1 MALRAYSLSSKNFA
15 THGGARE
22 PVRKRSKVIAEKDPA
37 GMSMGVAA
45 LLRETRIKQGRDI
58 AVVATTLRIR
68 QPYLQAI
75 EDGRF
80 EDLPGSTYA
89 VGFVRGYAEFLGL
102 DGAEIVR
109 RFKQENSDLAG
120 RAELVFP
127 SATSG
132 GGIPTGALL
141 GLAVVGAL
149 VAYGAWYFL
158 QDRNETVAEAVPP
171 LPERLAAMLHKPVD
185 NPNDAPP
192 ASPTAKPESA
202 SPNSANPAAQ
212 DTLTQQTMAS
222 TPPAPVG
229 EPAPQ
234 SQPAPEPAPV
244 PSAAAPEP
252 AKPVKSTR
260 KTEAPKVETPAAPT
274 SDPAAAPVGD
284 NPTATT
290 ANADGSAAPAADA
303 PKPEKVVWK
312 TSKRVRL
319 KATADCWVKISDAEG
334 KVVLSRLLHAGD
346 SFAPPGN
353 AGLTMTVGNA
363 GALVVALDGK
373 DLPALGAEGA
383 VKKIGLDP
391 EKLGGAPDAPEPS
404 SPQE

>member
-1 MALRAYSLSSKNFA
+1 MALRAYSLSSKNLA
-15 THGGARE
+15 TRGGASK
-22 PVRKRSKVIAEKDPA
+22 PVRKRSKVIAEKESA
-37 GMSMGVAA
+37 GTSMGVAA

-75 EDGRF
+75 EEGRYQ
-80 EDLPGSTYA
+80 DLPGSTYA

-102 DGAEIVR
+102 DGPEIVR
-109 RFKQENSDLAG
+109 RFKQENNDLAG

-141 GLAVVGAL
+141 GLAAVGAL

-158 QDRNETVAEAVPP
+158 QDRNESVAEAVPP

-185 NPNDAPP
+185 NPNDATP
-192 ASPTAKPESA
+192 ASSTPESA
-202 SPNSANPAAQ
+202 SPSSANPAAQ
-212 DTLTQQTMAS
+212 DTLTQQAMVS
-222 TPPAPVG
+222 TPPVPVG

-234 SQPAPEPAPV
+234 SQPVIQPAPEPVTAPDT
-244 PSAAAPEP
+244 SKAIKQA
-252 AKPVKSTR
+252 R
-260 KTEAPKVETPAAPT
+260 KAEAPKIETPAAPPADT
-274 SDPAAAPVGD
+274 SVPAGD
-284 NPTATT
+284 NPSAS
-290 ANADGSAAPAADA
+290 ADGSAASAADA
-303 PKPEKVVWK
+303 PKAEKVVWK
-312 TSKRVRL
+312 TSKRLRL
-319 KATADCWVKISDAEG
+319 KATADCWVKIRDADG

-391 EKLGGAPDAPEPS
+391 EKLGGAPDAPADQGNPS
-404 SPQE
+404 NND

>member
-1 MALRAYSLSSKNFA
+1 M
-15 THGGARE
+15 
-22 PVRKRSKVIAEKDPA
+22 IAEKESA
-37 GMSMGVAA
+37 GLSMGVAA

-80 EDLPGSTYA
+80 QDLPGSTYA

-102 DGAEIVR
+102 DGPEIVR

-141 GLAVVGAL
+141 GIAVVGAAI
-149 VAYGAWYFL
+149 AYGAWYFL

-171 LPERLAAMLHKPVD
+171 LPERLAALIHKPVD
-185 NPNDAPP
+185 QETPP
-192 ASPTAKPESA
+192 ASSPSTTSPAAPAPESQVA
-202 SPNSANPAAQ
+202 
-212 DTLTQQTMAS
+212 TQ
-222 TPPAPVG
+222 P
-229 EPAPQ
+229 EPAPA
-234 SQPAPEPAPV
+234 PAPEPQV
-244 PSAAAPEP
+244 AAQPEP
-252 AKPVKSTR
+252 APAPPAAVPEPVPAKPSKQAKA
-260 KTEAPKVETPAAPT
+260 KTEAPNTEAPAAPALAG
-274 SDPAAAPVGD
+274 SPPAGD
-284 NPTATT
+284 NP
-290 ANADGSAAPAADA
+290 SAAPAVTADAAAAPDA

-312 TSKRVRL
+312 TSKRIRL
-319 KATADCWVKISDAEG
+319 KASADCWIKIRDADN

-353 AGLTMTVGNA
+353 PGLTMTVGNA
-363 GALVVALDGK
+363 GALVVALDGH
-373 DLPALGAEGA
+373 DLPPLGAEGA
-383 VKKIGLDP
+383 VKKIALDP
-391 EKLGGAPDAPEPS
+391 QKLGGAADGPAETPS
-404 SPQE
+404 TSPQE

>member
-1 MALRAYSLSSKNFA
+1 
-15 THGGARE
+15 
-22 PVRKRSKVIAEKDPA
+22 
-37 GMSMGVAA
+37 MGVAA

-75 EDGRF
+75 EEGRYQ
-80 EDLPGSTYA
+80 DLPGSTYA

-102 DGAEIVR
+102 DGPEIVR
-109 RFKQENSDLAG
+109 RFKQENNDLAG

-192 ASPTAKPESA
+192 ASSMPESA
-202 SPNSANPAAQ
+202 PPSSANPAAQ
-212 DTLTQQTMAS
+212 DMPSQPTMAS
-222 TPPAPVG
+222 TQPAPVG

-234 SQPAPEPAPV
+234 SQPVVQTAPEPV
-244 PSAAAPEP
+244 PAAEP
-252 AKPVKSTR
+252 PKPGKQTH
-260 KTEAPKVETPAAPT
+260 KTEAPKPEAPAT
-274 SDPAAAPVGD
+274 ESTAAAAGD
-284 NPTATT
+284 NPTAT
-290 ANADGSAAPAADA
+290 ANADGSTAPAADA
-303 PKPEKVVWK
+303 PKAEKVVWK

-319 KATADCWVKISDAEG
+319 KATADCWVKIRDADG

-353 AGLTMTVGNA
+353 PGLTMTVGNA

-404 SPQE
+404 SSND

>member
-1 MALRAYSLSSKNFA
+1 M
-15 THGGARE
+15 
-22 PVRKRSKVIAEKDPA
+22 IAEKETA
-37 GMSMGVAA
+37 GTSMGVAA
-45 LLRETRIKQGRDI
+45 LLRDTRISQGRDI
-58 AVVATTLRIR
+58 AAVATTLRIR

-80 EDLPGSTYA
+80 QDLPGSTYA

-102 DGAEIVR
+102 DGPEIVR

-185 NPNDAPP
+185 NPAGNP
-192 ASPTAKPESA
+192 ASPAPAA
-202 SPNSANPAAQ
+202 SSSANPPAQ
-212 DTLTQQTMAS
+212 DTMTQQTMAAP
-222 TPPAPVG
+222 PPAPVG
-229 EPAPQ
+229 QPAPQ
-234 SQPAPEPAPV
+234 SQPAAPQSPPVAAQPQPQPQPQVQPQPAAPQAAPQAAPAPAGDN
-244 PSAAAPEP
+244 PGATAAASP
-252 AKPVKSTR
+252 
-260 KTEAPKVETPAAPT
+260 ETPAT
-274 SDPAAAPVGD
+274 EG
-284 NPTATT
+284 
-290 ANADGSAAPAADA
+290 

-319 KATADCWVKISDAEG
+319 KASADCWIKIRDAEG

-363 GALVVALDGK
+363 GALVMALDGK
-373 DLPALGAEGA
+373 DLPPLGNEGQ
-383 VKKIGLDP
+383 VKKVALDP
-391 EKLGGAPDAPEPS
+391 EKLGGAPDAPAEQSAP
-404 SPQE
+404 PQE

>member
-1 MALRAYSLSSKNFA
+1 
-15 THGGARE
+15 
-22 PVRKRSKVIAEKDPA
+22 
-37 GMSMGVAA
+37 MGVAA

-80 EDLPGSTYA
+80 EDLPGATYA

-109 RFKQENSDLAG
+109 RFKQENNDLAG

-127 SATSG
+127 SVTSG

-158 QDRNETVAEAVPP
+158 QDRDETVAEAVPP

-185 NPNDAPP
+185 NPNDTTP
-192 ASPTAKPESA
+192 ASPTAKPERA
-202 SPNSANPAAQ
+202 SPSSANPAAQ
-212 DTLTQQTMAS
+212 DTLTQQSMAS

-260 KTEAPKVETPAAPT
+260 KTEAPKVEAPKTETPAT
-274 SDPAAAPVGD
+274 DGAAPVGD

-290 ANADGSAAPAADA
+290 ANADGSTAPAADA

-312 TSKRVRL
+312 PSRRLRL
-319 KATADCWVKISDAEG
+319 KATADCWIKIRDAEG
-334 KVVLSRLLHAGD
+334 KVVLSRLLHSGE

-383 VKKIGLDP
+383 VKKVGLDP

-404 SPQE
+404 SPND

>member
-1 MALRAYSLSSKNFA
+1 M
-15 THGGARE
+15 
-22 PVRKRSKVIAEKDPA
+22 IAEKEPT
-37 GMSMGVAA
+37 GTSMGVAA

-75 EDGRF
+75 EEGRYQ
-80 EDLPGSTYA
+80 DLPGSTYA

-102 DGAEIVR
+102 DGPEIVR
-109 RFKQENSDLAG
+109 RFKQENNDLAG

-185 NPNDAPP
+185 ATNDNAAPVQATP
-192 ASPTAKPESA
+192 ERASPS
-202 SPNSANPAAQ
+202 SANPTAQ
-212 DTLTQQTMAS
+212 DTSTQQTTAS
-222 TPPAPVG
+222 TLPAPVG

-234 SQPAPEPAPV
+234 SQPAPEPAPM

-252 AKPVKSTR
+252 AKPVKQAR
-260 KTEAPKVETPAAPT
+260 KTEAPKVETPKAETPASDMPAAP
-274 SDPAAAPVGD
+274 AGD
-284 NPTATT
+284 NPTAAT
-290 ANADGSAAPAADA
+290 ADGSAAPADA
-303 PKPEKVVWK
+303 PKVEKVVWK

-319 KATADCWVKISDAEG
+319 KATADCWVKIRDADG

-391 EKLGGAPDAPEPS
+391 EKLGGAPDAPEAS
-404 SPQE
+404 LQQQE

>member
-1 MALRAYSLSSKNFA
+1 M
-15 THGGARE
+15 
-22 PVRKRSKVIAEKDPA
+22 IAEKEPA
-37 GMSMGVAA
+37 MSMGVAA

-109 RFKQENSDLAG
+109 RFKQENSDIAG

-132 GGIPTGALL
+132 GVIPTGALL
-141 GLAVVGAL
+141 GFAVVGAAI
-149 VAYGAWYFL
+149 AYGAWYFL
-158 QDRNETVAEAVPP
+158 QDRNDSVAEAVPP
-171 LPERLAAMLHKPVD
+171 LPERLAALIHKPA
-185 NPNDAPP
+185 DAPNETP
-192 ASPTAKPESA
+192 AALPAPTQDSAPPPPEPSPAQAMSSAPAPAPESA
-202 SPNSANPAAQ
+202 PPPVAVQQSP
-212 DTLTQQTMAS
+212 
-222 TPPAPVG
+222 PPA
-229 EPAPQ
+229 
-234 SQPAPEPAPV
+234 PAPEPVKPPRAPK
-244 PSAAAPEP
+244 A
-252 AKPVKSTR
+252 
-260 KTEAPKVETPAAPT
+260 EAPRSEAPT
-274 SDPAAAPVGD
+274 ESSVALAGD
-284 NPTATT
+284 NPGA
-290 ANADGSAAPAADA
+290 SAADA

-319 KATADCWVKISDAEG
+319 KASEDCWIKIRDAEG

-363 GALVVALDGK
+363 AALVIALDGK
-373 DLPALGAEGA
+373 DLPALGVAGA
-383 VKKIGLDP
+383 VKKVALDP
-391 EKLGGAPDAPEPS
+391 EKLGGAPDAPADGS
-404 SPQE
+404 SPND

>member
-1 MALRAYSLSSKNFA
+1 
-15 THGGARE
+15 
-22 PVRKRSKVIAEKDPA
+22 VIAEKEPA

-45 LLRETRIKQGRDI
+45 LLRETRIKQGRDVS
-58 AVVATTLRIR
+58 VVATTLRIR

-89 VGFVRGYAEFLGL
+89 VGFVRAYAEFLGL

-141 GLAVVGAL
+141 GMAVVGAV

-158 QDRNETVAEAVPP
+158 QDHNDTVAEAVPP

-185 NPNDAPP
+185 QDAPQTASSESP
-192 ASPTAKPESA
+192 APQTASPTA
-202 SPNSANPAAQ
+202 Q
-212 DTLTQQTMAS
+212 DATP
-222 TPPAPVG
+222 PPAPVT
-229 EPAPQ
+229 ESAPPAPAPAPETQ
-234 SQPAPEPAPV
+234 QAAPEPAP
-244 PSAAAPEP
+244 APEP
-252 AKPVKSTR
+252 AKPVKQAR
-260 KTEAPKVETPAAPT
+260 KTETPKVETPAAPT
-274 SDPAAAPVGD
+274 AMAESSPAPAGD
-284 NPTATT
+284 NP
-290 ANADGSAAPAADA
+290 SAVPASPDQPAADA
-303 PKPEKVVWK
+303 PKADKVVWK

-319 KATADCWVKISDAEG
+319 KASADCWIKIRDADG

-363 GALVVALDGK
+363 GALVVALDGN
-373 DLPALGAEGA
+373 DLPALGAEGQ
-383 VKKIGLDP
+383 VKKVALDP
-391 EKLGGAPDAPEPS
+391 EKLGGAPDAPGND
-404 SPQE
+404 

>member
-1 MALRAYSLSSKNFA
+1 
-15 THGGARE
+15 
-22 PVRKRSKVIAEKDPA
+22 V
-37 GMSMGVAA
+37 GVAA

-58 AVVATTLRIR
+58 AAVATTLRIR

-80 EDLPGSTYA
+80 QDLPGSTYA

-102 DGAEIVR
+102 DGLEIVR
-109 RFKQENSDLAG
+109 RFKQENNDLAG

-141 GLAVVGAL
+141 ALAVVGAA

-171 LPERLAAMLHKPVD
+171 LPERLAALIHKPVD
-185 NPNDAPP
+185 NADAPATAFSSTNSSP
-192 ASPTAKPESA
+192 AATPESA
-202 SPNSANPAAQ
+202 SPAAQ
-212 DTLTQQTMAS
+212 DTPPPQQTMAS
-222 TPPAPVG
+222 APPAP
-229 EPAPQ
+229 A
-234 SQPAPEPAPV
+234 PAPESPPAPTPI

-252 AKPVKSTR
+252 AKTVKPPR
-260 KTEAPKVETPAAPT
+260 VQAPKPETP
-274 SDPAAAPVGD
+274 PVATAMSPEPSATGD
-284 NPTATT
+284 NPSAPATA
-290 ANADGSAAPAADA
+290 AADGTTPVTDG

-319 KATADCWVKISDAEG
+319 KATADCWIKIRDADG

-353 AGLTMTVGNA
+353 PGLTMTVGNA
-363 GALVVALDGK
+363 GALTVALDGN
-373 DLPALGAEGA
+373 DLPALGPDGV
-383 VKKIGLDP
+383 VKKVGLDP
-391 EKLGGAPDAPEPS
+391 EKLGGTPDAPAAS
-404 SPQE
+404 TND

>member
-1 MALRAYSLSSKNFA
+1 M
-15 THGGARE
+15 
-22 PVRKRSKVIAEKDPA
+22 IAEKEPA

-45 LLRETRIKQGRDI
+45 LLRETRIKQGRDV

-89 VGFVRGYAEFLGL
+89 VGFVRAYAEFLGL

-141 GLAVVGAL
+141 GIAVVGAL
-149 VAYGAWYFL
+149 VAYGLWYFL
-158 QDRNETVAEAVPP
+158 QDHNDTVAEAVPP

-185 NPNDAPP
+185 QDAPQT
-192 ASPTAKPESA
+192 ASSSPESA
-202 SPNSANPAAQ
+202 SPQTASPAPQEAM
-212 DTLTQQTMAS
+212 TPQTMAPTS
-222 TPPAPVG
+222 PAP
-229 EPAPQ
+229 APEVQQ
-234 SQPAPEPAPV
+234 SAPEPAPAPTV
-244 PSAAAPEP
+244 TPEP
-252 AKPVKSTR
+252 AKPVKQAR

-274 SDPAAAPVGD
+274 AMAESPPAPAGD
-284 NPTATT
+284 NP
-290 ANADGSAAPAADA
+290 SAAPASADQPAADA
-303 PKPEKVVWK
+303 PKADKVVWK

-319 KATADCWVKISDAEG
+319 KASADCWIKIRDAEG

-363 GALVVALDGK
+363 GALVVALDGN
-373 DLPALGAEGA
+373 DLPALGAEGQ
-383 VKKIGLDP
+383 VKKVALDP
-391 EKLGGAPDAPEPS
+391 EKLGGAPDTPGND
-404 SPQE
+404 

>member
-1 MALRAYSLSSKNFA
+1 MIAE
-15 THGGARE
+15 RE
-22 PVRKRSKVIAEKDPA
+22 PV
-37 GMSMGVAA
+37 GTSMGVAA
-45 LLRETRIKQGRDI
+45 LLRDTRINQGRDI

-80 EDLPGSTYA
+80 QDLPGSTYA

-102 DGAEIVR
+102 DGDEIVR

-141 GLAVVGAL
+141 GLAVAGAL
-149 VAYGAWYFL
+149 IAYGAWYFL

-171 LPERLAAMLHKPVD
+171 LPERLAAMLHKQVD
-185 NPNDAPP
+185 ESP
-192 ASPTAKPESA
+192 ASPAAAPAAPTPAPAAPS
-202 SPNSANPAAQ
+202 SANPVAQ

-222 TPPAPVG
+222 TPP
-229 EPAPQ
+229 
-234 SQPAPEPAPV
+234 PAPEAQPV
-244 PSAAAPEP
+244 PQPQPAVPQSPPAAVQPQPQPQPQVQA
-252 AKPVKSTR
+252 S
-260 KTEAPKVETPAAPT
+260 PAAPQ
-274 SDPAAAPVGD
+274 AAPAPTGD
-284 NPTATT
+284 NPGATAAASPEAPT
-290 ANADGSAAPAADA
+290 APAA
-303 PKPEKVVWK
+303 EKVVWK

-319 KATADCWVKISDAEG
+319 KASSDCWIKIRDAEG

-373 DLPALGAEGA
+373 DLPALGNEGQ
-383 VKKIGLDP
+383 VKKVALDP
-391 EKLGGAPDAPEPS
+391 DKLGGAPDAPAAEPS
-404 SPQE
+404 TPPQQ

>member
-1 MALRAYSLSSKNFA
+1 MALHADSLSSKNFPQPM
-15 THGGARE
+15 GGAPK
-22 PVRKRSKVIAEKDPA
+22 PVRKRSKVIAEKETA

-89 VGFVRGYAEFLGL
+89 VGFVRAYAEFLGL
-102 DGAEIVR
+102 DGPEIVR

-120 RAELVFP
+120 RNELVFP

-141 GLAVVGAL
+141 GIAVVGAL

-158 QDRNETVAEAVPP
+158 QDRDDTVAEAVPP

-185 NPNDAPP
+185 QDVPQAANSPETAPP
-192 ASPTAKPESA
+192 QAATPSA
-202 SPNSANPAAQ
+202 SPAAQ
-212 DTLTQQTMAS
+212 DVTPQQSMAS
-222 TPPAPVG
+222 APPAP
-229 EPAPQ
+229 APEVQ
-234 SQPAPEPAPV
+234 QPAPEPAP
-244 PSAAAPEP
+244 AAAPEP
-252 AKPVKSTR
+252 VKPVKQAR
-260 KTEAPKVETPAAPT
+260 KAEMPKVETPAAPT
-274 SDPAAAPVGD
+274 AMADSAPAPAGD
-284 NPTATT
+284 NP
-290 ANADGSAAPAADA
+290 SAAPASPDQPAADA

-319 KATADCWVKISDAEG
+319 KASADCWIKIRDAEG
-334 KVVLSRLLHAGD
+334 KVVLSHLLHAGD

-353 AGLTMTVGNA
+353 PGLTMTVGNA
-363 GALVVALDGK
+363 GALVVALDGN
-373 DLPALGAEGA
+373 DLPALGAEGQ
-383 VKKIGLDP
+383 VKKVALDP
-391 EKLGGAPDAPEPS
+391 EKLGGAPDAPGND
-404 SPQE
+404 

>member
-1 MALRAYSLSSKNFA
+1 
-15 THGGARE
+15 
-22 PVRKRSKVIAEKDPA
+22 
-37 GMSMGVAA
+37 MGVAA

-75 EDGRF
+75 EDGRYQ
-80 EDLPGSTYA
+80 DLPGSTYA

-102 DGAEIVR
+102 DGPEIVR
-109 RFKQENSDLAG
+109 RFKQENNDLAG

-171 LPERLAAMLHKPVD
+171 LPDRLAAMLHKPVD
-185 NPNDAPP
+185 ATNDNPAPAQATP
-192 ASPTAKPESA
+192 ERASPS
-202 SPNSANPAAQ
+202 SANPAAQ
-212 DTLTQQTMAS
+212 DTLTQQSMAS

-234 SQPAPEPAPV
+234 PPPAAQPVPEPAPV

-252 AKPVKSTR
+252 AKPVKQAR

-274 SDPAAAPVGD
+274 TDTAAAPAGD
-284 NPTATT
+284 NPTAGT
-290 ANADGSAAPAADA
+290 ANADGSTTPAADA
-303 PKPEKVVWK
+303 PKAEKVVWK

-319 KATADCWVKISDAEG
+319 KATADCWVKIRDAEG

-363 GALVVALDGK
+363 GALVVALDGR
-373 DLPALGAEGA
+373 DLPALGAEGM
-383 VKKIGLDP
+383 VKKVALDP
-391 EKLGGAPDAPEPS
+391 EKLGGPPDAPGDSS
-404 SPQE
+404 SPND

>member
-1 MALRAYSLSSKNFA
+1 
-15 THGGARE
+15 
-22 PVRKRSKVIAEKDPA
+22 
-37 GMSMGVAA
+37 MGVAA

-75 EDGRF
+75 EEGRYQ
-80 EDLPGSTYA
+80 DLPGSTYA

-102 DGAEIVR
+102 DGPEIVR
-109 RFKQENSDLAG
+109 RFKQENNDLAG

-141 GLAVVGAL
+141 GLAAVGAL

-185 NPNDAPP
+185 NPNDATP
-192 ASPTAKPESA
+192 ASSA
-202 SPNSANPAAQ
+202 ATSPSPGSANPAAQ
-212 DTLTQQTMAS
+212 DTLTQQAMAS
-222 TPPAPVG
+222 TSPAPVAEPAAQSQPTPQPTL
-229 EPAPQ
+229 EPAPTP
-234 SQPAPEPAPV
+234 STAPPEPV
-244 PSAAAPEP
+244 
-252 AKPVKSTR
+252 KPVKSAR
-260 KTEAPKVETPAAPT
+260 KTEAPKVET
-274 SDPAAAPVGD
+274 AAAPIGDGAGAPAGD
-284 NPTATT
+284 NPTAT
-290 ANADGSAAPAADA
+290 ANADGSPALAADG

-319 KATADCWVKISDAEG
+319 KATADCWVKIRDADG

-404 SPQE
+404 SSND

>member
-1 MALRAYSLSSKNFA
+1 
-15 THGGARE
+15 
-22 PVRKRSKVIAEKDPA
+22 
-37 GMSMGVAA
+37 MGVAA
-45 LLRETRIKQGRDI
+45 LLRDTRISQGRDI
-58 AVVATTLRIR
+58 AAVATTLRIR

-80 EDLPGSTYA
+80 QDLPGSTYA

-102 DGAEIVR
+102 DGPEIVR

-185 NPNDAPP
+185 NPAGNP
-192 ASPTAKPESA
+192 ASPAPAA
-202 SPNSANPAAQ
+202 SSSANPPAQ
-212 DTLTQQTMAS
+212 DTMTQQTMAA

-229 EPAPQ
+229 QPAPQ
-234 SQPAPEPAPV
+234 SQPAAPQSPPV
-244 PSAAAPEP
+244 AAQPQP
-252 AKPVKSTR
+252 QPQPQVQ
-260 KTEAPKVETPAAPT
+260 PQPAAPQ
-274 SDPAAAPVGD
+274 AAPQAAPAPAGD
-284 NPTATT
+284 NPGATA
-290 ANADGSAAPAADA
+290 SASPETPAADA
-303 PKPEKVVWK
+303 PKAEKVVWK

-319 KATADCWVKISDAEG
+319 KASADCWIKIRDAEG

-373 DLPALGAEGA
+373 DLPPLGNEGQ
-383 VKKIGLDP
+383 VKKVALDP
-391 EKLGGAPDAPEPS
+391 EKLGGAPDAPAEPS
-404 SPQE
+404 APPQE